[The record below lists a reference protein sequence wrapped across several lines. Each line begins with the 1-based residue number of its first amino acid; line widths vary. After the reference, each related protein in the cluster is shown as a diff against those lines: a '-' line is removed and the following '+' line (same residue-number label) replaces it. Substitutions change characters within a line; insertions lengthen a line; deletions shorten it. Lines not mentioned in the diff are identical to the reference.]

1 MNSFNKK
8 KYNSLKGKFL
18 ISSPNIS
25 DPRFKKTLI
34 YIISDNES
42 GTMGIIINKP
52 ALNIDLSI
60 LLDEPHTDKNIIKP
74 NIYYGG
80 PVELD
85 RGFILHT
92 DDYSRNTNITKLENN
107 LALSS
112 DITIMKDIIKGLG
125 PSKSIFTI
133 GYTGWDSYQLH
144 IEMNNNSWFEIDL
157 ETEIIFS
164 RNYKSKW
171 NLAIKKL
178 GINKKLLSSAI
189 FSPHAG
195 SA

>member
-80 PVELD
+80 PV
-85 RGFILHT
+85 
-92 DDYSRNTNITKLENN
+92 
-107 LALSS
+107 
-112 DITIMKDIIKGLG
+112 
-125 PSKSIFTI
+125 
-133 GYTGWDSYQLH
+133 
-144 IEMNNNSWFEIDL
+144 
-157 ETEIIFS
+157 
-164 RNYKSKW
+164 
-171 NLAIKKL
+171 
-178 GINKKLLSSAI
+178 
-189 FSPHAG
+189 
-195 SA
+195 